1 MGHVPLQRR
10 RDLRRASG
18 RDWLAGSAVAP
29 RRALLLPIK

>member
-1 MGHVPLQRR
+1 VGHVPLQRR
-10 RDLRRASG
+10 SAHRRASG